1 MAARPVRWK
10 DGGPDGSV
18 QLQRVTRESRRLT
31 RTHDPP
37 YFTHRK
43 VTASTRMKLHLFPF
57 RHLVVSGAVASS
69 MTACASLP
77 ANDGVDAVNRAVA
90 ARSDVRATWLRDRAA
105 DSVAAAYAAQAL
117 HGVVPVDTAIRVAL
131 LRNKRLQATFED
143 LGIAQA
149 DVVQAGLLANPV
161 FSGGSF
167 RADGGGPGILQ
178 LGLAL
183 PFIDYLQRPSRR
195 GAARQAYEAEQSRVA
210 AAVIALVADV
220 RVAYAEAQAAEQMQE
235 LRATVLQATEASAI
249 AAGALHDAGNVS
261 DFDLA
266 QQQAMAADARLAL
279 LTARGERR
287 AHVAALARVMG
298 VTSDTSWTLTPR
310 LGLPTDTLLPP
321 VPVLVRLGQARNLEL
336 RAALQSAAAAGRLAG
351 LANTFALLPDGSI
364 GVGRETDPD
373 GRFTGATLAVPLPL
387 FDQGQGRVARARAT
401 FRQAVDR
408 HDALAVEIAA
418 DVTALAARVEAAR
431 ERALHLQRTVL
442 PLRARLVA
450 ESQRFVNAME
460 HSVFTL
466 LLARQAEIDAGQAY
480 VEAMRDYWSQRAR
493 LEQSVG
499 GSFQPLTPDEQAAG
513 GVQRPSQSPRT
524 P

>member
-1 MAARPVRWK
+1 MTILHIPVRN
-10 DGGPDGSV
+10 GLAGC
-18 QLQRVTRESRRLT
+18 L
-31 RTHDPP
+31 
-37 YFTHRK
+37 
-43 VTASTRMKLHLFPF
+43 
-57 RHLVVSGAVASS
+57 LVAALSS
-69 MTACASLP
+69 CASVS
-77 ANDGVDAVNRAVA
+77 AADGVDGVNRAVA
-90 ARSDVRATWLRDRAA
+90 ARTDVRAVWVRDRVA
-105 DSVAAAYAAQAL
+105 DSVARRYAAQAL

-161 FSGGSF
+161 FSGGRF
-167 RADGGGPGILQ
+167 VAAGGGAGILQ

-195 GAARQAYEAEQSRVA
+195 SAARLAYVAEQSRVA
-210 AAVIALVADV
+210 AAVIATVADV
-220 RVAYAEAQAAEQMQE
+220 RVAYAEAQAAAQMEE

-298 VTSDTSWTLTPR
+298 VTSDSSWTPTPR
-310 LGLPTDTLLPP
+310 LGMPTDTLPP
-321 VPVLVRLGQARNLEL
+321 MQVLAPLAQARNLEL
-336 RAALQSAAAAGRLAG
+336 RAAFESAAAAGRLAG

-408 HDALAVEIAA
+408 HDALAIEIAA
-418 DVTALAARVEAAR
+418 DVTALAARVDASR
-431 ERALHLQRTVL
+431 ERAVHLQRTVL

-460 HSVFTL
+460 QSVFTL

-480 VEAMRDYWSQRAR
+480 VEALRDYWIQRAR
-493 LEQSVG
+493 LEQAVG
-499 GSFQPLTPDEQAAG
+499 GSFQPLTPDEQPMG
-513 GVQRPSQSPRT
+513 GVQRPMQSPRT

>member
-1 MAARPVRWK
+1 
-10 DGGPDGSV
+10 
-18 QLQRVTRESRRLT
+18 
-31 RTHDPP
+31 
-37 YFTHRK
+37 
-43 VTASTRMKLHLFPF
+43 MKLRLFLF

-69 MTACASLP
+69 MIACASLP
-77 ANDGVDAVNRAVA
+77 VNEGVDAVNQAVA

-105 DSVAAAYAAQAL
+105 DSAATAYAAQAL

-167 RADGGGPGILQ
+167 RADAGGPGILQ

-195 GAARQAYEAEQSRVA
+195 GAARLAYAAEQSRVA

-220 RVAYAEAQAAEQMQE
+220 RVAYAEAQAADQMLE

-266 QQQAMAADARLAL
+266 QQEAMAADARLAM

-310 LGLPTDTLLPP
+310 LGLPTDTLPP
-321 VPVLVRLGQARNLEL
+321 VPVLVRLGHARNLEL
-336 RAALQSAAAAGRLAG
+336 RAALESAAAAGRLAK

-373 GRFTGATLAVPLPL
+373 GRFTGATLTVPLPL
-387 FDQGQGRVARARAT
+387 FDQGQGRIARARAT
-401 FRQAVDR
+401 FRQAVNR

-418 DVTALAARVEAAR
+418 DVTALAARVEASR
-431 ERALHLQRTVL
+431 ERAVHLQRTVL

-450 ESQRFVNAME
+450 ESQRFVNAMAQ
-460 HSVFTL
+460 SVFTL

-480 VEAMRDYWSQRAR
+480 VEALRDYWSLRAR
-493 LEQSVG
+493 LEQAVG
-499 GSFQPLTPDEQAAG
+499 GSFQPQTPDEQAAG

>member
-1 MAARPVRWK
+1 MDYPHL
-10 DGGPDGSV
+10 
-18 QLQRVTRESRRLT
+18 QLRR
-31 RTHDPP
+31 
-37 YFTHRK
+37 
-43 VTASTRMKLHLFPF
+43 
-57 RHLVVSGAVASS
+57 AVAGCILASS
-69 MTACASLP
+69 LPACASLSP
-77 ANDGVDAVNRAVA
+77 TAGVDGVNRAVA
-90 ARSDVRATWLRDRAA
+90 ARSDVRATWIRDHAA
-105 DSVAAAYAAQAL
+105 DSVAAAYATQAL
-117 HGVVPVDTAIRVAL
+117 RGVVPVDTAIRIAL

-161 FSGGSF
+161 FSGGRF
-167 RADGGGPGILQ
+167 VAAGGGAGILQ

-195 GAARQAYEAEQSRVA
+195 GAARQAYVAEQSRVA
-210 AAVIALVADV
+210 AAVIATVADV
-220 RVAYAEAQAAEQMQE
+220 RVAYAEAQAAAQMEE
-235 LRATVLQATEASAI
+235 LRSTVLQATEASAV

-279 LTARGERR
+279 LTARGERH
-287 AHVAALARVMG
+287 AHLAALARVMG
-298 VTSDTSWTLTPR
+298 VTSDTSWTPAPR
-310 LGLPTDTLLPP
+310 LSMPMDTLPP
-321 VPVLVRLGQARNLEL
+321 VEVLAPLAQARNLEL
-336 RAALQSAAAAGRLAG
+336 RAAFESAAAAGRLAG
-351 LANTFALLPDGSI
+351 LANRFALLPDGSI

-373 GRFTGATLAVPLPL
+373 GRFTGATLTVPLPL

-450 ESQRFVNAME
+450 ESQRFVNAMAQ
-460 HSVFTL
+460 SVFTL

-480 VEAMRDYWSQRAR
+480 VEALRDYWIQRAR
-493 LEQSVG
+493 LEQAVG
-499 GSFQPLTPDEQAAG
+499 GSFQPLTDEQATG
-513 GVQRPSQSPRT
+513 GGQRPMQSPRT

>member
-1 MAARPVRWK
+1 MDYPHL
-10 DGGPDGSV
+10 
-18 QLQRVTRESRRLT
+18 QLRR
-31 RTHDPP
+31 
-37 YFTHRK
+37 
-43 VTASTRMKLHLFPF
+43 
-57 RHLVVSGAVASS
+57 AVAGCILASS
-69 MTACASLP
+69 LPACASLSP
-77 ANDGVDAVNRAVA
+77 TAGVDGVNRAVA
-90 ARSDVRATWLRDRAA
+90 ARSDVRATWIRDHAA
-105 DSVAAAYAAQAL
+105 DSVAAAYATQAL
-117 HGVVPVDTAIRVAL
+117 RGVVPVDTAIRIAL
-131 LRNKRLQATFED
+131 LRNKRLQATFEA

-161 FSGGSF
+161 FSGGRF
-167 RADGGGPGILQ
+167 VAAGGGAGILQ

-195 GAARQAYEAEQSRVA
+195 GAARQAYVAEQSRVA
-210 AAVIALVADV
+210 AAVIATVADV
-220 RVAYAEAQAAEQMQE
+220 RVAYAEAQAAAQMEE
-235 LRATVLQATEASAI
+235 LRSTVLQATEASAV

-287 AHVAALARVMG
+287 AHLAALARVMG
-298 VTSDTSWTLTPR
+298 VTSDTSWTPSPR
-310 LGLPTDTLLPP
+310 LGMPTDTLPA
-321 VPVLVRLGQARNLEL
+321 VQVLAPLAQARNLEL
-336 RAALQSAAAAGRLAG
+336 RAAFESAAAAGRLAG
-351 LANTFALLPDGSI
+351 LANKFALLPDGSI

-373 GRFTGATLAVPLPL
+373 GRFTGATLTVPFPL

-450 ESQRFVNAME
+450 ESQRFVNAMAQ
-460 HSVFTL
+460 SVFTL

-480 VEAMRDYWSQRAR
+480 VEALRDYWIQRAR
-493 LEQSVG
+493 LEQAVG
-499 GSFQPLTPDEQAAG
+499 GSFQPLRPDEQATG
-513 GVQRPSQSPRT
+513 GGQRPMQSPRT

>member
-1 MAARPVRWK
+1 MNFSHVPLRCGLACCLFAASLP
-10 DGGPDGSV
+10 G
-18 QLQRVTRESRRLT
+18 
-31 RTHDPP
+31 
-37 YFTHRK
+37 
-43 VTASTRMKLHLFPF
+43 
-57 RHLVVSGAVASS
+57 
-69 MTACASLP
+69 CASL
-77 ANDGVDAVNRAVA
+77 AAHNGVDGVNRAVA
-90 ARSDVRATWLRDRAA
+90 ARSDVRSTWLRDRAA
-105 DSVAAAYAAQAL
+105 DSVANAYATHAL
-117 HGVVPVDTAIRVAL
+117 HGVVAVDTAIRVAL

-161 FSGGSF
+161 FSGGRF

-183 PFIDYLQRPSRR
+183 PFIDYLQRPARR
-195 GAARQAYEAEQSRVA
+195 GAARQAYAAEQSRVA

-220 RVAYAEAQAAEQMQE
+220 RVSYAEAQATAQMEE
-235 LRATVLQATEASAI
+235 LRATVLEATEASAI

-266 QQQAMAADARLAL
+266 QQQAMAADAQLAL

-287 AHVAALARVMG
+287 AHLAALTRVMG
-298 VTSDTSWTLTPR
+298 VTNDTSWTLTPR
-310 LGLPTDTLLPP
+310 LSMPTDTVPP
-321 VPVLVRLGQARNLEL
+321 VHVLVPLAQARNLEL
-336 RAALQSAAAAGRLAG
+336 RAAFESASAAGRLAG

-373 GRFTGATLAVPLPL
+373 GRFTGATLTVPLPL
-387 FDQGQGRVARARAT
+387 FDQGQGRVARARAS

-408 HDALAVEIAA
+408 HDALAVEISA

-431 ERALHLQRTVL
+431 ARALHLQRTIL

-460 HSVFTL
+460 QSVFTL

-480 VEAMRDYWSQRAR
+480 VEAMRDYWVLHAR
-493 LEQSVG
+493 LEQAVG
-499 GSFQPLTPDEQAAG
+499 GSFQPLTQDEQVDGRGA
-513 GVQRPSQSPRT
+513 RPYATPRSQ
-524 P
+524 

>member
-1 MAARPVRWK
+1 MNLLLFRLRHASAFCVAIAALS
-10 DGGPDGSV
+10 GC
-18 QLQRVTRESRRLT
+18 
-31 RTHDPP
+31 
-37 YFTHRK
+37 
-43 VTASTRMKLHLFPF
+43 AHL
-57 RHLVVSGAVASS
+57 S
-69 MTACASLP
+69 
-77 ANDGVDAVNRAVA
+77 ANDGIDGVNRAVTSRTDFEA
-90 ARSDVRATWLRDRAA
+90 SWLRDRGA

-117 HGVVPVDTAIRVAL
+117 HGVVPVDTAIRIAL

-161 FSGGSF
+161 FSGGRF
-167 RADGGGPGILQ
+167 VADGGGPGILQ

-195 GAARQAYEAEQSRVA
+195 SAARQAYAAEQSRVA
-210 AAVIALVADV
+210 AAVIATVADV
-220 RVAYAEAQAAEQMQE
+220 RVAYAEAQAAAQMEE
-235 LRATVLQATEASAI
+235 LRSTVLQATEASAV

-279 LTARGERR
+279 LTARGERV
-287 AHVAALARVMG
+287 AHLAALARVMG
-298 VTSDTSWTLTPR
+298 VTSDSSWTPAPR
-310 LGLPTDTLLPP
+310 LGLPADTLPP
-321 VPVLVRLGQARNLEL
+321 VQVLAPLAQARNLEL
-336 RAALQSAAAAGRLAG
+336 HAAFESAAAAGRLAG

-373 GRFTGATLAVPLPL
+373 GRFTGATLTVPLPL

-431 ERALHLQRTVL
+431 ERAVHLQRTVL
-442 PLRARLVA
+442 PLRAKLVA

-460 HSVFTL
+460 QSVFTL

-480 VEAMRDYWSQRAR
+480 VEALRDYWSLRAR
-493 LEQSVG
+493 LEQAVG
-499 GSFQPLTPDEQAAG
+499 GSFQPLRPDEQATG
-513 GVQRPSQSPRT
+513 GVRRPMQSPRT

>member
-1 MAARPVRWK
+1 MIRDHLHFPRAWVSSAAA
-10 DGGPDGSV
+10 
-18 QLQRVTRESRRLT
+18 L
-31 RTHDPP
+31 
-37 YFTHRK
+37 YF
-43 VTASTRMKLHLFPF
+43 S
-57 RHLVVSGAVASS
+57 
-69 MTACASLP
+69 ACASLP
-77 ANDGVDAVNRAVA
+77 SSEGVDGVNRAVA
-90 ARSDVRATWLRDRAA
+90 ARSDVRATWLSGRAA
-105 DSVAAAYAAQAL
+105 DSVAMAYAAQAL
-117 HGVVPVDTAIRVAL
+117 HGVVPVDTSIRVAL

-161 FSGGSF
+161 FSGGRF

-183 PFIDYLQRPSRR
+183 PFIDYLQRPARR
-195 GAARQAYEAEQSRVA
+195 GAARQAYAAEQSRVA

-220 RVAYAEAQAAEQMQE
+220 RVSYAEAQATAQMEE
-235 LRATVLQATEASAI
+235 LRATVLQATEASVV

-287 AHVAALARVMG
+287 AHFASLARVMG
-298 VTSDTSWTLTPR
+298 VTSDSSWTPTPR
-310 LGLPTDTLLPP
+310 LGMPTDTLPP
-321 VPVLVRLGQARNLEL
+321 MQVLAPLAQARNLEL
-336 RAALQSAAAAGRLAG
+336 RAAFESAAAAGRLAG
-351 LANTFALLPDGSI
+351 LASTFALLPDGSI

-373 GRFTGATLAVPLPL
+373 GRFTGATLTVPLPL

-431 ERALHLQRTVL
+431 ERALHVQRTVL
-442 PLRARLVA
+442 PLRAKLVA

-460 HSVFTL
+460 QSVFTL

-480 VEAMRDYWSQRAR
+480 VEALRDYWSLRAR
-493 LEQSVG
+493 LEQAVG
-499 GSFQPLTPDEQAAG
+499 GSFHPLTPGEEATG
-513 GVQRPSQSPRT
+513 GVQRPMQSPRT

>member
-1 MAARPVRWK
+1 MTILQIRMRNGLAGCLFAA
-10 DGGPDGSV
+10 S
-18 QLQRVTRESRRLT
+18 L
-31 RTHDPP
+31 
-37 YFTHRK
+37 
-43 VTASTRMKLHLFPF
+43 
-57 RHLVVSGAVASS
+57 SG
-69 MTACASLP
+69 CASVS
-77 ANDGVDAVNRAVA
+77 AADGVDGVNRAVS
-90 ARSDVRATWLRDRAA
+90 ARSDVRSTWLRDRAA
-105 DSVAAAYAAQAL
+105 DSVAAAYAEQAL
-117 HGVVPVDTAIRVAL
+117 RGVVPVDTAIRVAL
-131 LRNKRLQATFED
+131 VRNKRLQATFED

-149 DVVQAGLLANPV
+149 DVVQAGLLANPL
-161 FSGGSF
+161 FSAGGF
-167 RADGGGPGILQ
+167 RADGGGAGIVQ

-183 PFIDYLQRPSRR
+183 PFIDYLQRPARR
-195 GAARQAYEAEQSRVA
+195 GAARQAYAAEQSRVA

-220 RVAYAEAQAAEQMQE
+220 RVAYAEAQAAEQMEE

-249 AAGALHDAGNVS
+249 AASALHDAGNVS

-279 LTARGERR
+279 FTARGERR
-287 AHVAALARVMG
+287 AHFAALARVMG
-298 VTSDTSWTLTPR
+298 VTSDTSWTPSPR
-310 LGLPTDTLLPP
+310 LGMPTDTLSP
-321 VPVLVRLGQARNLEL
+321 VPLLAPLAQARNLEL
-336 RAALQSAAAAGRLAG
+336 RAAFESAAAAGRLAG

-373 GRFTGATLAVPLPL
+373 GRFTGATLTVPLPL

-418 DVTALAARVEAAR
+418 DVEALAARVEAAR

-442 PLRARLVA
+442 PLRAKLVA

-460 HSVFTL
+460 QSVFTL

-480 VEAMRDYWSQRAR
+480 VEALRDYWSLRAR
-493 LEQSVG
+493 LEQAVG
-499 GSFQPLTPDEQAAG
+499 GTFQPLTQAEQAQG
-513 GVQRPSQSPRT
+513 GVQPPMRSPRT

>member
-1 MAARPVRWK
+1 MDSAV
-10 DGGPDGSV
+10 
-18 QLQRVTRESRRLT
+18 
-31 RTHDPP
+31 

-43 VTASTRMKLHLFPF
+43 ATSASRMSLFQF
-57 RHLVVSGAVASS
+57 QRRRAVACCAFSVTFS
-69 MTACASLP
+69 ACASLP
-77 ANDGVDAVNRAVA
+77 ANEGVDGVNRAVG
-90 ARSDVRATWLRDRAA
+90 ARSDLRATWLRDRAA
-105 DSVAAAYAAQAL
+105 DSVAMAYAANAL

-167 RADGGGPGILQ
+167 RAAGGGTGILQ

-195 GAARQAYEAEQSRVA
+195 GAARQAYAAEQSRVA

-220 RVAYAEAQAAEQMQE
+220 RVAYAEAQAAEQMEE
-235 LRATVLQATEASAI
+235 LRATVLLATEASSI

-266 QQQAMAADARLAL
+266 QQQAMSADARLAL

-287 AHVAALARVMG
+287 AHFAALARVLG
-298 VTSDTSWTLTPR
+298 VASDTSWTLTPR
-310 LGLPTDTLLPP
+310 LGMPADTLPP
-321 VPVLVRLGQARNLEL
+321 VHVLAPLAQARNLEL
-336 RAALQSAAAAGRLAG
+336 RAAFEGAAAASRLAG

-364 GVGRETDPD
+364 GVGGETDPD
-373 GRFTGATLAVPLPL
+373 GRFTGATLSVPLPL
-387 FDQGQGRVARARAT
+387 FDQGQGRVARARAV

-408 HDALAVEIAA
+408 HDAFAVEIAA
-418 DVTALAARVEAAR
+418 DVAALAARVEAAR

-442 PLRARLVA
+442 PLRAQLVA
-450 ESQRFVNAME
+450 ESQRFVNAMAQ
-460 HSVFTL
+460 SVFTL

-480 VEAMRDYWSQRAR
+480 VEALRDYWTLRAR
-493 LEQSVG
+493 LEQAVG

-513 GVQRPSQSPRT
+513 RVQQPLKSPRK